1 MPGLGRKRKR
11 NWLIGSSLLLPVAGG
26 SWPSGA
32 APVAGSS
39 ATAFTIA
46 PSVQYHP
53 NSQSATLNGSNQVL
67 DCADLKGLAPVFG
80 LSAISGNAARN
91 PNVIGAVAGSPGTM
105 PTYWGTALGG
115 LTRTVVGTGVYNG
128 IPYADIRFN
137 GTTTGTFANITLDTV
152 GAIPAANGQT
162 WTTVSYIAIVGGA
175 LTNITS
181 IRQRAALYDGVVAY
195 LGELVGTPAD
205 ISGSLTATLARQ
217 AATTG
222 TIASATTATI
232 NPYIQLSFS
241 SGVAIDITLRI
252 GLPDLEQAA
261 SATTPTVV
269 GPTQMTDAR
278 GRKFWRFSGSH
289 LLTIASSLVFTKRNC
304 AMLVIGRNHRANTTS
319 AVLGG
324 QGQSTGM
331 LEATWAS
338 SRMPVPR
345 VFNKA
350 YTTLDATYNNLIVG
364 SQLHLIGAASSGTR
378 VIHLMNDKDGSTT
391 QVGTDATCNGGF
403 IGGTS
408 TGANGEWDVYEVAIW
423 NTNQTDANIKAQRD
437 LMFANWGLTTV
448 TSQVVTMGDSITK
461 GVTGVD
467 SGSVPSVRIA
477 EPGMGYI
484 PDGCRVVNVG
494 SGGQTINDAVSE
506 RDAANTFTQ
515 FTLAGGAANNKILFH
530 MGTNDMGAIGGTQT
544 AAAVYAE
551 VVALLNSASPSGYL
565 QKGWK
570 VYVANNTAA
579 DDSTKAV
586 QIPALRALYNDPQF
600 LTDTLSNT
608 GQTYDGL
615 VKVIQTH
622 LITKSPDGTIFDT
635 QADAQSL
642 VYYKDGLHP
651 NEAGND
657 VLVSGGD
664 TPQYGFGA
672 GISL

>member
-53 NSQSATLNGSNQVL
+53 NSQTATLDGSNKVL
-67 DCADLKGLAPVFG
+67 DCADLKGLAPVT
-80 LSAISGNAARN
+80 SIVPVSGNGIRN
-91 PNVIGAVAGSPGTM
+91 PNMAGAIAGTPGTM
-105 PTYWGTALGG
+105 PTNWAIGG
-115 LTRTVVGTGVYNG
+115 FTGVTTSVVGTGVQNG
-128 IPYADIRFN
+128 IQYVDLRFN
-137 GTTTGTFANITLDTV
+137 GTPSVSFGTVFLEAGSIIAATNGQAWSSSLSIAMTAGSMTNISTLFFAHREQNSGGATLLDTV
-152 GAIPAANGQT
+152 AMAPITPTAT
-162 WTTVSYIAIVGGA
+162 
-175 LTNITS
+175 LT
-181 IRQRAALYDGVVAY
+181 R
-195 LGELVGTPAD
+195 
-205 ISGSLTATLARQ
+205 ISGS
-217 AATTG
+217 TTN
-222 TIASATTATI
+222 SQATTAFIRPLMGFTLTVG
-232 NPYIQLSFS
+232 Q
-241 SGVAIDITLRI
+241 AIDITLRI
-252 GLPDLEQAA
+252 GYPVLEQAS
-261 SATTPTVV
+261 SATALTFI
-269 GPTQMTDAR
+269 GPVQMTDAL

-289 LLTIASSLVFTKRNC
+289 LLRISDTLIFTKRNC

-324 QGQSTGM
+324 QGQSTAM

>member
-1 MPGLGRKRKR
+1 MTGLGRKRKR
-11 NWLIGSSLLLPVAGG
+11 NWLIGASLLLPVVGG

-32 APVAGSS
+32 APVAGASP
-39 ATAFTIA
+39 TAFTIA

-53 NSQSATLNGSNQVL
+53 NSQSATLGGDSRVTA
-67 DCADLKGLAPVFG
+67 CPDLKGLAALTG
-80 LSAISGNAARN
+80 
-91 PNVIGAVAGSPGTM
+91 VAG
-105 PTYWGTALGG
+105 A
-115 LTRTVVGTGVYNG
+115 
-128 IPYADIRFN
+128 
-137 GTTTGTFANITLDTV
+137 
-152 GAIPAANGQT
+152 
-162 WTTVSYIAIVGGA
+162 
-175 LTNITS
+175 
-181 IRQRAALYDGVVAY
+181 
-195 LGELVGTPAD
+195 
-205 ISGSLTATLARQ
+205 
-217 AATTG
+217 
-222 TIASATTATI
+222 
-232 NPYIQLSFS
+232 
-241 SGVAIDITLRI
+241 
-252 GLPDLEQAA
+252 
-261 SATTPTVV
+261 
-269 GPTQMTDAR
+269 GPLQMTDDL
-278 GRKFWRFSGSH
+278 GRKFWRFSGAQ

-408 TGANGEWDVYEVAIW
+408 SGANGEWDVYEVAIW

-448 TSQVVTMGDSITK
+448 TSQIVTMGDSITK

-467 SGSVPSVRIA
+467 SGSVPSVQISA
-477 EPGMGYI
+477 PGKGYI
-484 PDGCRVVNVG
+484 PAGCRVVNVG
-494 SGGQTINDAVSE
+494 SGGQTIDDAVSE
-506 RDAANTFTQ
+506 RNSASSFTQ
-515 FTLAGGAANNKILFH
+515 FTLPGGAANNKILFH

-615 VKVIQTH
+615 VKVIQTQ

-651 NEAGND
+651 SEAGND

>member
-53 NSQSATLNGSNQVL
+53 NSQTATLDGSNKVL
-67 DCADLKGLAPVFG
+67 DCADLKGLAPVT
-80 LSAISGNAARN
+80 SIVPVSGNGIRN
-91 PNVIGAVAGSPGTM
+91 PNMAGAIAGTPGTM
-105 PTYWGTALGG
+105 PTNWAIGG
-115 LTRTVVGTGVYNG
+115 FTGVTTSVVGTGVQNG
-128 IPYADIRFN
+128 IQYVDLRFN
-137 GTTTGTFANITLDTV
+137 GTPSVSFGTVFLEAGSIIAATNGQAWSSSLSIAMTAGSMTNISTLFFAHREQNSGGATLLDTV
-152 GAIPAANGQT
+152 AMAP
-162 WTTVSYIAIVGGA
+162 
-175 LTNITS
+175 IT
-181 IRQRAALYDGVVAY
+181 
-195 LGELVGTPAD
+195 P
-205 ISGSLTATLARQ
+205 TATLTRVSGS
-217 AATTG
+217 TTN
-222 TIASATTATI
+222 SQATTAFIRPLMGFTLTVG
-232 NPYIQLSFS
+232 Q
-241 SGVAIDITLRI
+241 AIDITLRI
-252 GLPDLEQAA
+252 GYPVLEQAS
-261 SATTPTVV
+261 SATALTFI
-269 GPTQMTDAR
+269 GPVQMTDAL
-278 GRKFWRFSGSH
+278 GCKFWRFSGSQ

-423 NTNQTDANIKAQRD
+423 NANQTDANIKAQRD

-615 VKVIQTH
+615 VKVIQTQ

-651 NEAGND
+651 SEAGND

>member
-53 NSQSATLNGSNQVL
+53 NSQTATLDGSNKVL
-67 DCADLKGLAPVFG
+67 DCADLKGLAPVT
-80 LSAISGNAARN
+80 SIVPVSGNGIRN
-91 PNVIGAVAGSPGTM
+91 PNMAGAIAGTPGTM
-105 PTYWGTALGG
+105 PTNWAIGG
-115 LTRTVVGTGVYNG
+115 FTGVTTSVVGTGVQNG
-128 IPYADIRFN
+128 IQYVDLRFN
-137 GTTTGTFANITLDTV
+137 GTPSVSFGTVFLEAGSIIAATNGQAWSSSLSIAMTAGSMTNISTLFFAHREQNSGGATLLDTV
-152 GAIPAANGQT
+152 AMAP
-162 WTTVSYIAIVGGA
+162 
-175 LTNITS
+175 IT
-181 IRQRAALYDGVVAY
+181 
-195 LGELVGTPAD
+195 P
-205 ISGSLTATLARQ
+205 TATLTRVSGS
-217 AATTG
+217 TTN
-222 TIASATTATI
+222 SQATTAFIRPLMGFTLTVG
-232 NPYIQLSFS
+232 Q
-241 SGVAIDITLRI
+241 AIDITLRI
-252 GLPDLEQAA
+252 GYPVLEQAS
-261 SATTPTVV
+261 SATALTFI
-269 GPTQMTDAR
+269 GPVQMTDAL
-278 GRKFWRFSGSH
+278 GRKFWRFSGSQ

-615 VKVIQTH
+615 VKVIQTQ

-651 NEAGND
+651 SEAGND

>member
-1 MPGLGRKRKR
+1 MPGLGRKHKR

-53 NSQSATLNGSNQVL
+53 NSQTATLDGSNKVL

-80 LSAISGNAARN
+80 LSAIANNMVRN
-91 PNVIGAVAGSPGTM
+91 PNANGATAGTPGTV
-105 PTYWGTALGG
+105 PSNWAYATNTTG
-115 LTRTVVGTGVYNG
+115 LTSTVVGTGVENG
-128 IPYADIRFN
+128 IPYLDLRVF
-137 GTTTGTFANITLDTV
+137 GTPGSSGVVSVYFDTPTGI
-152 GAIPAANGQT
+152 AAATGQT
-162 WTTVSYIAIVGGA
+162 WTASLRAKIAAGSTANISTQILAIDENSSVPAFVTGGSASISLTSTMTAFTYTRTLNGGA
-175 LTNITS
+175 TVAAIRPFIRFSVTS
-181 IRQRAALYDGVVAY
+181 GL
-195 LGELVGTPAD
+195 
-205 ISGSLTATLARQ
+205 
-217 AATTG
+217 
-222 TIASATTATI
+222 
-232 NPYIQLSFS
+232 
-241 SGVAIDITLRI
+241 AIDITLRL
-252 GLPDLEQAA
+252 GLPAAEQAA

-269 GPTQMTDAR
+269 GPAQMTDAL

-289 LLTIASSLVFTKRNC
+289 LLRISDTLIFTKRNC

-324 QGQSTGM
+324 QGQSTAM